1 MEIGIINNEVNQI
14 ESKLKLSLS
23 VVFDDQKYTLKC
35 LACVVQRNLIEVL
48 RTEINELALKNKLLK
63 RKTLCYANS
72 NRSCFTQH
80 NIKAD
85 AKISFYTGIQTIEM
99 FNVILS

>member
-1 MEIGIINNEVNQI
+1 MIR
-14 ESKLKLSLS
+14 
-23 VVFDDQKYTLKC
+23 QKHTLKC
-35 LACVVQRNLIEVL
+35 LACVVQRNLIEAL
-48 RTEINELALKNKLLK
+48 ITETNELTLKNKLLK

-99 FNVILS
+99 FNVI

>member
-1 MEIGIINNEVNQI
+1 MIR
-14 ESKLKLSLS
+14 
-23 VVFDDQKYTLKC
+23 QKHTLKC

-48 RTEINELALKNKLLK
+48 ITETNELTLKNKLLK

-99 FNVILS
+99 CNVI

>member
-1 MEIGIINNEVNQI
+1 MIR
-14 ESKLKLSLS
+14 
-23 VVFDDQKYTLKC
+23 QKHTLKC

-48 RTEINELALKNKLLK
+48 ITETNELTLKNKLLK
-63 RKTLCYANS
+63 RKTLCHANS

-99 FNVILS
+99 FNVI